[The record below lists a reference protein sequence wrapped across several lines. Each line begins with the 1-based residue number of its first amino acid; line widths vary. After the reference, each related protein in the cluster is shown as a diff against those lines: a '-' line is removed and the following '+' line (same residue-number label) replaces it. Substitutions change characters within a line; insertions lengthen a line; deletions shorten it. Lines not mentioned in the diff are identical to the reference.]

1 MGVMADQ
8 AMVITN
14 QATDQAMVAPAISR
28 VAVALAIMG
37 TGDLSTIDF
46 EPHDTFQ
53 KKAFFWKFA
62 SFENI
67 YFYIQTVTVCAC
79 SIYVSPS
86 SVPKK

>member
-1 MGVMADQ
+1 MFSPADLDLQLVPPLQTISASQAMAIVGHITVQTMAAMGVMADQ
-8 AMVITN
+8 AMVITT

-53 KKAFFWKFA
+53 
-62 SFENI
+62 
-67 YFYIQTVTVCAC
+67 
-79 SIYVSPS
+79 
-86 SVPKK
+86 